1 MERAIE
7 LLAAVNFIVIG
18 LSHIVQPRVWAE
30 FFLLLRSKG
39 EAGSFVNGFLSLATG
54 SLIVGFH
61 NVWSGIPLVL
71 TLIGW
76 AQVLKSLLIFVVPGY
91 GLRGLSL
98 VSADNARIFVAPGV
112 ALVGVGGLLLYSL
125 LASPG

>member
-7 LLAAVNFIVIG
+7 LLAAINFIVIG
-18 LSHIVQPRVWAE
+18 LSHVVKPRVWAE

-71 TLIGW
+71 TLLGW
-76 AQVLKSLLIFVVPGY
+76 AQVLKALLIFVVPGY

-98 VSADNARIFVAPGV
+98 VSLENARIFVAPGV
-112 ALVGVGGLLLYSL
+112 VLTGVGGLLLYSL
-125 LASPG
+125 FTS

>member
-18 LSHIVQPRVWAE
+18 LSHVVKPRVWAE

-39 EAGSFVNGFLSLATG
+39 EAGSLVNGFLSLATG

-71 TLIGW
+71 TLLGW
-76 AQVLKSLLIFVVPGY
+76 AQVVKGFLIFVVPGY

-98 VSADNARIFVAPGV
+98 VSLENSRIFVAPGV
-112 ALVGVGGLLLYSL
+112 ALTCLGGLLLYSL
-125 LASPG
+125 FAS